1 MNRSRNSRAGSLR
14 SFTSTPG
21 PVILNVMRYY
31 KPHGGPFSQIARKS
45 FPQQHRPK
53 SVWEFQQ

>member
-1 MNRSRNSRAGSLR
+1 MASIFEIKVQSCR
-14 SFTSTPG
+14 
-21 PVILNVMRYY
+21 PVIVVVRRHY
-31 KPHGGPFSQIARKS
+31 KPHAGPFSQIARKS